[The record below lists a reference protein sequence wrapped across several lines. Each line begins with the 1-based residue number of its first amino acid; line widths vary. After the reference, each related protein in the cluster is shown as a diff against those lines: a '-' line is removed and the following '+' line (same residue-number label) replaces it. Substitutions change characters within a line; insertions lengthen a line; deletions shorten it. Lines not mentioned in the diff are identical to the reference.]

1 MTSWMVSM
9 GSSTGDVPE
18 GEIMMTLGVLIF
30 LLLFLGG
37 FLLCKIDFRDKP
49 RWRSRARILQL
60 RRDRWRSFRRPR
72 LHAHLRAGRRCRD
85 QAATGVEATQCRLEP
100 EGLGFRV

>member
-1 MTSWMVSM
+1 MAARSGMTSWMVSM

-37 FLLCKIDFRDKP
+37 FLVPGCMLMGGCVLGGGVVIRQP
-49 RWRSRARILQL
+49 RVSKRPTAVSNL
-60 RRDRWRSFRRPR
+60 R
-72 LHAHLRAGRRCRD
+72 
-85 QAATGVEATQCRLEP
+85 V
-100 EGLGFRV
+100 

>member
-30 LLLFLGG
+30 LVVS
-37 FLLCKIDFRDKP
+37 
-49 RWRSRARILQL
+49 RW
-60 RRDRWRSFRRPR
+60 FF
-72 LHAHLRAGRRCRD
+72 
-85 QAATGVEATQCRLEP
+85 V
-100 EGLGFRV
+100 V

>member
-60 RRDRWRSFRRPR
+60 RRG
-72 LHAHLRAGRRCRD
+72 RAVLPAS
-85 QAATGVEATQCRLEP
+85 QAACSPACWAAVS
-100 EGLGFRV
+100 